1 MGETSGTATAARGT
15 LYLLLLSIFGAIAA
29 GGLLAAAVGDI
40 WSGWTSRELASPFLA
55 ACSASQQCELRHS
68 CAAPRAEREGSCRP
82 LSIEAQARMRFRNVV
97 SAGGSSAA
105 LNPTPST
112 SAKAALPRGLQRYT
126 SRSIFLKRH
135 TNR

>member
-55 ACSASQQCELRHS
+55 RCSASQQCELRHS
-68 CAAPRAEREGSCRP
+68 GAAPRAEREGSCRP
-82 LSIEAQARMRFRNVV
+82 PAFRRGSGPDAFRECGERGRLV
-97 SAGGSSAA
+97 SGVEPDAIDV
-105 LNPTPST
+105 
-112 SAKAALPRGLQRYT
+112 R
-126 SRSIFLKRH
+126 
-135 TNR
+135 